1 MSIFTRVKS
10 EEQKNIKNYP
20 YLVIEKGDYLFL
32 YVEKSDFE
40 HVNDIEDFFIYKS
53 LKKPIKNKK
62 INLEKKIKKI
72 PEYAYLVIENGNYEY
87 VYIKKSD
94 FEYLNDFH
102 GCFSYKNK
110 K

>member
-1 MSIFTRVKS
+1 MSILNFLKA
-10 EEQKNIKNYP
+10 EDHP
-20 YLVIEKGDYLFL
+20 YLVIENGDYQFL
-32 YVEKSDFE
+32 YIEKSDFE
-40 HVNDIEDFFIYKS
+40 HVNDIKDFFIYKN

-87 VYIKKSD
+87 VYVKKSD
-94 FEYLNDFH
+94 FEYVADFC
-102 GCFSYKNK
+102 GVFAYKSK